1 MREVKVLKGKR
12 GKTESGQRGRERR
25 GGAVYVKK
33 GARPGPQLL
42 LWVSVDLRLEQKPF
56 SESRLNPSSRF
67 RVLILGKQGKEG
79 WHGSS
84 PRGCLDG
91 VRWTQRTGLESRA

>member
-67 RVLILGKQGKEG
+67 RVLILGKEKKAGMGHHLEG
-79 WHGSS
+79 
-84 PRGCLDG
+84 
-91 VRWTQRTGLESRA
+91 A